1 MRLYLPVFHL
11 KIPPLFQM
19 KISMCNEM
27 SSDYRSSSNERSN
40 SASPSAAA
48 AVTSRN
54 VGEDFPGEEGG
65 PSSRNLAPS
74 ITVAPATPG
83 IPAGSN
89 LEDQLGALD
98 EKLKRTSKFLHE
110 IKGWVMLFGITHGY
124 KMQNSVLPSIHQLI
138 NVEENL
144 NSIFDTNKI
153 QHTIVVFRFLVKY
166 IV

>member
-1 MRLYLPVFHL
+1 
-11 KIPPLFQM
+11 M

-110 IKGWVMLFGITHGY
+110 IKGWMGDVIWN
-124 KMQNSVLPSIHQLI
+124 NSWLQDAKFSTSFNSSI
-138 NVEENL
+138 
-144 NSIFDTNKI
+144 DKC
-153 QHTIVVFRFLVKY
+153 
-166 IV
+166 